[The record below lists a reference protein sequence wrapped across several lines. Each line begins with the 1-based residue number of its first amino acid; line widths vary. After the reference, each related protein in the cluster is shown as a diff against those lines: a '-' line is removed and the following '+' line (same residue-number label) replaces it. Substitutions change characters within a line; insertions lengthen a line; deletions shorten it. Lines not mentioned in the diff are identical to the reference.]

1 MSPSP
6 AIITFQKD
14 VTLAV
19 SHKMWTIILHLPLI
33 AYIFISIFPLH
44 CRQLVGPIH
53 MVEFSTEQP
62 DLLVHGASLD
72 IVTEYYLQSLSLSLF
87 GDENDDFIQLKA
99 VSPGIYLHQQAVRI
113 MAADPSTLQE
123 ASPWM
128 NLLLWIGNFPSLA
141 WKASIRDSL
150 SCWKFSKEWN

>member
-62 DLLVHGASLD
+62 DLLVRGASLD